1 MNLKERKE
9 KAMEEAKNVMMT
21 KAEPLS
27 RFCVKLFEKVGV
39 PTEDAQVL
47 MDNLIEADLRGVDT
61 HGVTRIAVYI
71 ERLQSGAV
79 KARPQMKVLQ
89 ETPVSAI
96 LDGDHGLGQVI
107 SAKAM
112 GMAIQKAKAGVIG
125 IVGARNSTH
134 NGAMAHFAMMAV
146 KQDLIGIGLTNTVPL
161 MAPTGG
167 NQAMIGNNPLA
178 IAAPAG
184 VEKPV
189 AFDMACSIAA
199 RGKIILAAKKGE
211 KIPLGWAIDK
221 DGMPTE
227 DAKAA
232 LEGLILPVGGHKG
245 YGLAL
250 MVDVLSGVLMGAHFG
265 PGVGPLY
272 NNPGTQ
278 DIGHLLIA
286 INIGAFIPIAE
297 FKARM
302 DKMIRGIKNSK
313 KAKGTTEIF
322 LPGEIEMGIEAK
334 RRQEGVPLSRAVY
347 DELCGLGDKLGVKPD
362 FA

>member
-1 MNLKERKE
+1 
-9 KAMEEAKNVMMT
+9 MEEIKNVVLVR
-21 KAEPLS
+21 PDRLS
-27 RFCVKLFEKVGV
+27 RFCVQLFEKVGV
-39 PTEDAQVL
+39 PSRDAEVL
-47 MDNLIEADLRGVDT
+47 IDNLISADLRGVDT
-61 HGVTRIAVYI
+61 HGVTRIAIYI

-79 KARPQMKVLQ
+79 RAKPQMKVLN
-89 ETPVSAI
+89 ETAVSAI

-107 SAKAM
+107 SARAM
-112 GMAIQKAKAGVIG
+112 EMAMEKAKAGVIG
-125 IVGARNSTH
+125 VVGVRNSTH
-134 NGAMAHFAMMAV
+134 NGAMAYFATMAV
-146 KQDLIGIGLTNTVPL
+146 KEDLIGIGLTNTVPL

-167 NQAMIGNNPLA
+167 NQAMIGNNPLS

-184 VEKPV
+184 YEKPV
-189 AFDMACSIAA
+189 VFDMACSIAA

-221 DGMPTE
+221 EGLPTE

-250 MVDVLSGVLMGAHFG
+250 MVDVLSGVLTGANFG

-272 NNPGTQ
+272 HNPGTQ
-278 DIGHLLIA
+278 GIGHLLAA
-286 INIGAFIPIAE
+286 INIQAFIPISE

-302 DKMIRGIKNSK
+302 DKMVRDVKQSK
-313 KAKGTTEIF
+313 KAKGVKEIF
-322 LPGEIEMGIEAK
+322 LPGEIEMGIEEK
-334 RRQEGVPLSRAVY
+334 RRREGIPLSRAVY
-347 DELCGLGDKLGVKPD
+347 DELCGLGQKLGVKLD

>member
-1 MNLKERKE
+1 
-9 KAMEEAKNVMMT
+9 MEEGKNVVLT

-27 RFCVKLFEKVGV
+27 QFCVQLFEKAGV
-39 PTEDAQVL
+39 PTEDAKVL

-61 HGVTRIAVYI
+61 HGVTRIAIYI
-71 ERLQSGAV
+71 ERLQAGSV
-79 KARPQMKVLQ
+79 KAKPQMKILR

-112 GMAIQKAKAGVIG
+112 EMAIEKAKKGVFG
-125 IVGARNSTH
+125 LVGVRNSTH
-134 NGAMAHFAMMAV
+134 NGAMAFFANMAV
-146 KQDLIGIGLTNTVPL
+146 KEDLIGIGLTNTVPL
-161 MAPTGG
+161 MAVTGG
-167 NQAMIGNNPLA
+167 NQAMIGNNPLS

-184 VEKPV
+184 AEKPV
-189 AFDMACSIAA
+189 IFDMACSIAA

-211 KIPLGWAIDK
+211 KIPLGWANDK
-221 DGMPTE
+221 DGLPTE

-232 LEGLILPVGGHKG
+232 LEGLILPVGEHKG

-250 MVDVLSGVLMGAHFG
+250 MVDVLSGVLMGANFG
-265 PGVGPLY
+265 PEVGPLY
-272 NNPGTQ
+272 NNPGAQ
-278 DIGHLLIA
+278 GIGHLLAA
-286 INIGAFIPIAE
+286 INIEAFIPLAE

-302 DKMIRGIKNSK
+302 DKMIRDIKNSK
-313 KAKGTTEIF
+313 KAKGAEEIF

-334 RRQEGVPLSRAVY
+334 RRQEGIPLSRAVY
-347 DELCGLGDKLGVKPD
+347 DELCGLGQKLGVKPD

>member
-1 MNLKERKE
+1 
-9 KAMEEAKNVMMT
+9 MEEVKNVVLT

-27 RFCVKLFEKVGV
+27 QFCVRLFEKVGV
-39 PTEDAQVL
+39 PTEDAKVL

-61 HGVTRIAVYI
+61 HGVTRIAIYI
-71 ERLQSGAV
+71 ERLQGGAV
-79 KARPQMKVLQ
+79 KAKPQMKVLN
-89 ETPVSAI
+89 ETPVSAL

-107 SAKAM
+107 SARAM
-112 GMAIQKAKAGVIG
+112 KMAIDKAKKGVFG
-125 IVGARNSTH
+125 LVGVRNSTH
-134 NGAMAHFAMMAV
+134 NGAMAHFATMAV
-146 KQDLIGIGLTNTVPL
+146 KEDLIGIGLTNTVPL

-184 VEKPV
+184 SEKPV
-189 AFDMACSIAA
+189 IFDMACSIAA
-199 RGKIILAAKKGE
+199 RGKIILAAKKGD

-221 DGMPTE
+221 DGLPTE

-250 MVDVLSGVLMGAHFG
+250 MMDVLSGVLTGASFG
-265 PGVGPLY
+265 PDVGALY

-278 DIGHLLIA
+278 RIGHLLA
-286 INIGAFIPIAE
+286 ALNIEAFMPLSE

-302 DKMIRGIKNSK
+302 DKMIRDIKNSK
-313 KAKGTTEIF
+313 KAKGVAEIF
-322 LPGEIEMGIEAK
+322 LPGEIEMGIEAQ
-334 RRQEGVPLSRAVY
+334 RRKEGIPLSRAVY
-347 DELCGLGDKLGVKPD
+347 DELCGLGQKLEVEPD
-362 FA
+362 FV

>member
-1 MNLKERKE
+1 
-9 KAMEEAKNVMMT
+9 MEEKNVLLV
-21 KAEPLS
+21 KAEPLG
-27 RFCVKLFEKVGV
+27 RFCVQLFEKVGV
-39 PTEDAQVL
+39 PTPDAQVVI
-47 MDNLIEADLRGVDT
+47 DNLIEADLRGVDT
-61 HGVTRIAVYI
+61 HGVTRIAIYI

-79 KARPQMKVLQ
+79 KARPQMKVLK
-89 ETPVSAI
+89 ETTVSAL

-107 SAKAM
+107 SARAM
-112 GMAIQKAKAGVIG
+112 EMAIQKAKAGVIG
-125 IVGARNSTH
+125 LVGVRNSTH

-146 KQDLIGIGLTNTVPL
+146 RQGLIGIGLTNTVPL
-161 MAPTGG
+161 MAVTGG

-184 VEKPV
+184 SEKPV
-189 AFDMACSIAA
+189 VFDMACSIAA

-221 DGMPTE
+221 DGVPTE

-250 MVDVLSGVLMGAHFG
+250 MVDVLSGVLTGAHFG

-278 DIGHLLIA
+278 DIGHLMAA
-286 INIGAFIPIAE
+286 INIGAFMPLAD

-302 DKMIRGIKNSK
+302 DQMIRDIKNSK
-313 KAKGTTEIF
+313 KAKGVGEIF
-322 LPGEIEMGIEAK
+322 LPGEIEMGIEAQ
-334 RRQEGVPLSRAVY
+334 RRKEGIPLSRAVY
-347 DELCGLGDKLGVKPD
+347 EELCGLGQKLGVEPD

>member
-1 MNLKERKE
+1 MAEGMNVVL
-9 KAMEEAKNVMMT
+9 T

-27 RFCVKLFEKVGV
+27 GYCVKLFEKVGV
-39 PTEDAQVL
+39 PTEDARLL
-47 MDNLIEADLRGVDT
+47 MENLIEADLRGVDT
-61 HGVTRIAVYI
+61 HGVTRIAIYI
-71 ERLQSGAV
+71 ERLQAGSV
-79 KARPQMKVLQ
+79 KAKPQMKILG
-89 ETPVSAI
+89 ETPISAI
-96 LDGDHGLGQVI
+96 IDGDHGLGQVI
-107 SAKAM
+107 SARAM
-112 GMAIQKAKAGVIG
+112 EMAMEKAKKGVFG
-125 IVGARNSTH
+125 LVGVRNSTH
-134 NGAMAHFAMMAV
+134 NGAMAYFASMAV
-146 KQDLIGIGLTNTVPL
+146 KKDLIGIGLTNTVPL

-167 NQAMIGNNPLA
+167 SQAMIGNNPLS

-184 VEKPV
+184 SEKPV
-189 AFDMACSIAA
+189 IFDMACSVAA

-221 DGMPTE
+221 DGVPTE

-232 LEGLILPVGGHKG
+232 LDGLILPVGGHKG

-250 MVDVLSGVLMGAHFG
+250 MVDVLSGVLTGANFG

-278 DIGHLLIA
+278 GIGHLLA
-286 INIGAFIPIAE
+286 ALNIEAFMPLSE

-302 DKMIRGIKNSK
+302 DQMIRGIKDSK
-313 KAKGTTEIF
+313 KAKGVQEIF

-334 RRQEGVPLSRAVY
+334 RRREGIPLSRAVY
-347 DELCGLGDKLGVKPD
+347 DELCGLGQKLGVKPD

>member
-1 MNLKERKE
+1 MKSVVLVKP
-9 KAMEEAKNVMMT
+9 
-21 KAEPLS
+21 EPLS
-27 RFCVKLFEKVGV
+27 QFCRHLFQKVGV
-39 PTEDAQVL
+39 PMQDAQVL

-61 HGVTRIAVYI
+61 HGVTRIAIYI

-79 KARPQMKVLQ
+79 KAKPQIKVLK
-89 ETPVSAI
+89 ETPTSAL

-112 GMAIQKAKAGVIG
+112 EMAIEKAKAGVIG
-125 IVGARNSTH
+125 LVGVRNSTH

-146 KQDLIGIGLTNTVPL
+146 KQDLIGIALTNTVPL
-161 MAPTGG
+161 MAVTGG

-184 VEKPV
+184 SEKPV
-189 AFDMACSIAA
+189 VFDMACSIAA

-221 DGMPTE
+221 EGLPTQ

-250 MVDVLSGVLMGAHFG
+250 MVDVLSGVLTGAHFG
-265 PGVGPLY
+265 PSVGPLY
-272 NNPGTQ
+272 NNPGVQ
-278 DIGHLLIA
+278 GIGHLMAA
-286 INIGAFIPIAE
+286 IRIEAFLPLSE

-302 DKMIRGIKNSK
+302 DQMIRDIKNSK
-313 KAKGTTEIF
+313 KAKGVEEIF

-334 RRQEGVPLSRAVY
+334 RRKEGIPLSRAVY
-347 DELCGLGDKLGVKPD
+347 EELCGLGEELGVKPD

>member
-1 MNLKERKE
+1 
-9 KAMEEAKNVMMT
+9 MEEGKNVVLT
-21 KAEPLS
+21 KVEPLS
-27 RFCVKLFEKVGV
+27 RYCVQLFEKVKV
-39 PTEDAQVL
+39 PTEDAKVL
-47 MDNLIEADLRGVDT
+47 VDNLIEADLRGVDT
-61 HGVTRIAVYI
+61 HGVTRIAIYI
-71 ERLQSGAV
+71 ERLQAGSV
-79 KARPQMKVLQ
+79 KAKPQMKVLRD
-89 ETPVSAI
+89 TPVSAI

-107 SAKAM
+107 SARAM
-112 GMAIQKAKAGVIG
+112 EMAIEKAKKGVFG
-125 IVGARNSTH
+125 LVGVRNSTH
-134 NGAMAHFAMMAV
+134 NGAMAFFSMMAV
-146 KQDLIGIGLTNTVPL
+146 RQNLIGIGLTNTVPL

-167 NQAMIGNNPLA
+167 NQAMIGNNPLS

-184 VEKPV
+184 KEKPV
-189 AFDMACSIAA
+189 IFDMACSVAA

-221 DGMPTE
+221 DGLPTE

-232 LEGLILPVGGHKG
+232 LDGLILPVAGHKG

-250 MVDVLSGVLMGAHFG
+250 MVDVLSGVLMGANFG

-278 DIGHLLIA
+278 GIGHLLAA
-286 INIGAFIPIAE
+286 INIEAFMPLAE

-302 DKMIRGIKNSK
+302 DQMIRDIKGSK
-313 KAKGTTEIF
+313 KAKGVEQIY

-334 RRQEGVPLSRAVY
+334 RRREGIPLSRAVY
-347 DELCGLGDKLGVKPD
+347 DELCGLGQKLGVKPD